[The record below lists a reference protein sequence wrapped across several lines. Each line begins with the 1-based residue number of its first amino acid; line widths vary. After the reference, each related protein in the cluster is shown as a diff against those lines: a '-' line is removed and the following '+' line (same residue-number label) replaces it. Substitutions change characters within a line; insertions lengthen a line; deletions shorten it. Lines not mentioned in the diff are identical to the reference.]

1 MNCQKLRVILE
12 SFAGKY
18 FLRYASLFRIRPMF
32 ENELENCLTEL
43 DGNYLKIINKKFDK
57 SNLFEFD
64 KVCN

>member
-1 MNCQKLRVILE
+1 
-12 SFAGKY
+12 
-18 FLRYASLFRIRPMF
+18 MF